1 MRSHM
6 INGAARSALD
16 AQIVDFVSKHA
27 TCMPGPRGG
36 MRVGIKNE
44 SGALYR
50 IIAAEG
56 MIDMIRIDKFL
67 LRMGCTEEFTDAF
80 DALYRVPQPVHPN
93 EAP

>member
-1 MRSHM
+1 MRSHL

-16 AQIVDFVSKHA
+16 AQILGFVSKHA
-27 TCMPGPRGG
+27 TCSLGRRAR

-56 MIDMIRIDKFL
+56 VIEMIRIDKFL
-67 LRMGCTEEFTDAF
+67 LRMGCTEEFTDSL
-80 DALYRVPQPVHPN
+80 DALYGVPQRVDPRK
-93 EAP
+93 AP